1 MPQNSLWAIFLKIRR
16 TEKKREKKEIW
27 LSQGIYVYSR
37 IEIIMV
43 MIITEK
49 RNRWGKEIEQIKQ
62 EFFINSIK
70 LANQSSELSKNE
82 NNDCVVRAFMC
93 ALDLSYDQAHAW
105 VKKELNRIDRKG
117 TLMNAYS
124 KNIIGKTKNGK
135 KISFMGAHPSREY
148 MNFKFGSNKPLVNTK
163 YKKLTGYTLKSFIE
177 NNPVGRF
184 VLIVQGHAVAV
195 INGVLYGNQ
204 DEQYNGLYRSVWFGF
219 EMK

>member
-1 MPQNSLWAIFLKIRR
+1 
-16 TEKKREKKEIW
+16 
-27 LSQGIYVYSR
+27 
-37 IEIIMV
+37 